1 MKYVIIFFTLVML
14 SGCASYGKEIKQSSV
29 NQIQRGIT
37 TKQEIINAF
46 GNPDGTYFDRD
57 NKLIMYYYA
66 GKMKPSAWNFVPLV
80 GLVHSEINMQ
90 NQMLT
95 IILDKNNI
103 VEEYSFTN
111 PDKKIT
117 TGIIP

>member
-1 MKYVIIFFTLVML
+1 MKYIIIFFTLVIL

-29 NQIQRGIT
+29 DKIQRGIT
-37 TKQEIINAF
+37 TKQEVINAF
-46 GNPDGTYFDRD
+46 GNPDGTYFDKD
-57 NKLIMYYYA
+57 NRLIMYYYA
-66 GKMKPSAWNFVPLV
+66 GKIKPSAWNFVPIAN
-80 GLVHSEINMQ
+80 LVHTEMKMQ

-95 IILDKNNI
+95 IVISKDNI

-117 TGIIP
+117 SGIIP

>member
-1 MKYVIIFFTLVML
+1 MKCIIIFFTLVML

-29 NQIQRGIT
+29 DTIQRGIT

-46 GNPDGTYFDRD
+46 GKPDGTYFDKENR
-57 NKLIMYYYA
+57 LILYYYA
-66 GKMKPSAWNFVPLV
+66 GKMKPSAWNFVPIV
-80 GLVHSEINMQ
+80 NIVHSEMNMQ

-95 IILDKNNI
+95 IILNKNNV

-117 TGIIP
+117 AGIIP